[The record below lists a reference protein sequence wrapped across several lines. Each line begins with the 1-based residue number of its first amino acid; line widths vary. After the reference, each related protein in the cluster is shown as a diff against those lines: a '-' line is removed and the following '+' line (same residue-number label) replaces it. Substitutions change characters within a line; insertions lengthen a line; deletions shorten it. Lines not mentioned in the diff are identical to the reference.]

1 MNTPKNRKITKIC
14 CIGAGYVGGP
24 TMAVIAANCPDLRIN
39 VVDINSER
47 ILAWNSDDLSQRLSN
62 LASEKIL
69 QNIDDI
75 FDNKAHFKE
84 QDHSKSTYAKKI
96 KKEEGKINWE
106 DSNLKVIGKINGLYP
121 NPGGWFEFK
130 GERYKILKAEKSIL
144 SGKSGYVLS
153 DNFEIGCGENSIKII
168 EIQRQGKTVQKTK
181 EFLRG
186 SQITKGTDLN

>member
-1 MNTPKNRKITKIC
+1 MDNETSTGISIMKIDE
-14 CIGAGYVGGP
+14 GLDSGP
-24 TMAVIAANCPDLRIN
+24 VCNQYSIN
-39 VVDINSER
+39 ILENENSE
-47 ILAWNSDDLSQRLSN
+47 DLSQRLSN

-75 FDNKAHFKE
+75 FDNKANFKE

-106 DSNLKVIGKINGLYP
+106 DSNLKIIGKINGLYP

>member
-1 MNTPKNRKITKIC
+1 M
-14 CIGAGYVGGP
+14 
-24 TMAVIAANCPDLRIN
+24 
-39 VVDINSER
+39 
-47 ILAWNSDDLSQRLSN
+47 Q
-62 LASEKIL
+62 
-69 QNIDDI
+69 
-75 FDNKAHFKE
+75 
-84 QDHSKSTYAKKI
+84 KKI

-106 DSNLKVIGKINGLYP
+106 DGNLKILGKINGLYP

-153 DNFEIGCGENSIKII
+153 DNFEIGCGENSIKTI

>member
-1 MNTPKNRKITKIC
+1 M
-14 CIGAGYVGGP
+14 GVDAMVEGV
-24 TMAVIAANCPDLRIN
+24 DLVREGN
-39 VVDINSER
+39 
-47 ILAWNSDDLSQRLSN
+47 APRL
-62 LASEKIL
+62 
-69 QNIDDI
+69 
-75 FDNKAHFKE
+75 E

-106 DSNLKVIGKINGLYP
+106 DSNLKIIGKINGLYP

-153 DNFEIGCGENSIKII
+153 DNFEIGCGEYSIKII

-186 SQITKGTDLN
+186 SQITIGTDLNKICSHIKF

>member
-1 MNTPKNRKITKIC
+1 M
-14 CIGAGYVGGP
+14 CIR
-24 TMAVIAANCPDLRIN
+24 DS
-39 VVDINSER
+39 SE
-47 ILAWNSDDLSQRLSN
+47 DLSQRLSN

-75 FDNKAHFKE
+75 LDNKASFKE

-106 DSNLKVIGKINGLYP
+106 DSNSKVIGKINGLYP

>member
-1 MNTPKNRKITKIC
+1 MKI
-14 CIGAGYVGGP
+14 
-24 TMAVIAANCPDLRIN
+24 
-39 VVDINSER
+39 
-47 ILAWNSDDLSQRLSN
+47 
-62 LASEKIL
+62 
-69 QNIDDI
+69 
-75 FDNKAHFKE
+75 
-84 QDHSKSTYAKKI
+84 
-96 KKEEGKINWE
+96 
-106 DSNLKVIGKINGLYP
+106 IGKINGLYP

-153 DNFEIGCGENSIKII
+153 DNFEIGCGKNSIKII

>member
-1 MNTPKNRKITKIC
+1 MFRYQILIE
-14 CIGAGYVGGP
+14 YVGTSFIGWQVQKKGK
-24 TMAVIAANCPDLRIN
+24 TIQGLIQKNISKLLKENIKVIGSGRTDAGVHAIEQ
-39 VVDINSER
+39 S
-47 ILAWNSDDLSQRLSN
+47 
-62 LASEKIL
+62 
-69 QNIDDI
+69 
-75 FDNKAHFKE
+75 AHFKE

-106 DSNLKVIGKINGLYP
+106 DSNLKIIGKINGLYP

-130 GERYKILKAEKSIL
+130 GERYKIIRAEKSIL

-168 EIQRQGKTVQKTK
+168 EIQRQGKTVQKPK

>member
-1 MNTPKNRKITKIC
+1 MEKEIRNNLFSFYQPVSMPGGWTFDHVDTLKFNHLYYYGKFSTGNRDSQ
-14 CIGAGYVGGP
+14 GYY
-24 TMAVIAANCPDLRIN
+24 
-39 VVDINSER
+39 
-47 ILAWNSDDLSQRLSN
+47 
-62 LASEKIL
+62 KF
-69 QNIDDI
+69 
-75 FDNKAHFKE
+75 FDNKTHFKE

-106 DSNLKVIGKINGLYP
+106 DSNLKIIGKINGLYP

>member
-1 MNTPKNRKITKIC
+1 M
-14 CIGAGYVGGP
+14 
-24 TMAVIAANCPDLRIN
+24 
-39 VVDINSER
+39 
-47 ILAWNSDDLSQRLSN
+47 
-62 LASEKIL
+62 
-69 QNIDDI
+69 
-75 FDNKAHFKE
+75 
-84 QDHSKSTYAKKI
+84 
-96 KKEEGKINWE
+96 E
-106 DSNLKVIGKINGLYP
+106 DTNLKIIGKINGLYP